1 MTYITNKKIKNKDD
15 NIHKKRSTKIGDK
28 PKNSMTDKLMPQVNY
43 ILNAHQ
49 LDESSRKI
57 SAVYLE

>member
-1 MTYITNKKIKNKDD
+1 MKNKDD

-57 SAVYLE
+57 SAVYLD